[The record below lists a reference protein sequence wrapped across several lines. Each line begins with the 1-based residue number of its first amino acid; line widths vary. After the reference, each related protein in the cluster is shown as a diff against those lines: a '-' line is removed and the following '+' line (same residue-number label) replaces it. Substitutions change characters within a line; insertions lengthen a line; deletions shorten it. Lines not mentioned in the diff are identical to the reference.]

1 LTLAVAVAAGATA
14 TATAAAAAA
23 TPATAPIR
31 RRLLKRL
38 DFPLHKIPI
47 ELAIG
52 IIRPQLQRRFIRLHR
67 ISPLCNGL
75 LRRGLLNLLP
85 RAIQRVAQVVVGIL
99 LVRQAPGITAR
110 SGVDRILE
118 GL

>member
-1 LTLAVAVAAGATA
+1 LTLAVAVAAGATP
-14 TATAAAAAA
+14 AAAARAA
-23 TPATAPIR
+23 TPTTGPIR

-38 DFPLHKIPI
+38 DLALHKIPI
-47 ELAIG
+47 EPAIG
-52 IIRPQLQRRFIRLHR
+52 IIRPQLQCRFIRLHR
-67 ISPLCNGL
+67 IGPLRDGL

-99 LVRQAPGITAR
+99 LVRQAPGIAVR
-110 SGVDRILE
+110 RGVDRILE